1 MVQVSVTPFQY
12 NPVSK
17 TLTVIQDVDLEL
29 VESGETELPHIP
41 QKNLVNLKSFTD
53 HLLLIIL
60 QL

>member
-41 QKNLVNLKSFTD
+41 QKNLVN
-53 HLLLIIL
+53 
-60 QL
+60 